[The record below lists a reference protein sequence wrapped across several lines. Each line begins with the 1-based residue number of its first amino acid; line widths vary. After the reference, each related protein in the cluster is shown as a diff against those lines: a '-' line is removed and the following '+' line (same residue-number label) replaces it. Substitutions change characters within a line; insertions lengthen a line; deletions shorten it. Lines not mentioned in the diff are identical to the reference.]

1 MAHVRGIHQHLV
13 GVVLVLVLVVL
24 RHGGMVTAVMP
35 MVPPSRFRQA
45 GSMAQRPTVVGGQ
58 VVSVLLMALI
68 GRVRLLHRV
77 VDIVVPHSVVA
88 RQRACYAW
96 VPPEQIAL
104 AGRRTL

>member
-1 MAHVRGIHQHLV
+1 M
-13 GVVLVLVLVVL
+13 
-24 RHGGMVTAVMP
+24 MVA
-35 MVPPSRFRQA
+35 MVPVVAPRRVRQA
-45 GSMAQRPTVVGGQ
+45 SPMAERPTMVGGQ
-58 VVSVLLMALI
+58 VVTVLLMALV
-68 GRVRLLHRV
+68 GRMGILHGV